1 MHTDVSGISPLM
13 KRRATLTLMLTL
25 YSRVLVLHHLSHRRI
40 HWGEWFPDI
49 VNAPAGAGEF
59 GSIEP

>member
-1 MHTDVSGISPLM
+1 M

-25 YSRVLVLHHLSHRRI
+25 SSRVLVLHHLSRRRD
-40 HWGEWFPDI
+40 HWGARFPDT
-49 VNAPAGAGEF
+49 VNVPVGAGEF